1 MSMIESEDE
10 VRVVKSQKDKAWES
24 IRDCVTRMRSAMKIN
39 DWSSLHDEF
48 ELLGKQIEKSKMLIM
63 KEGLPKFYIKMLMD
77 LEDFVTA
84 MVKDKEAQKKMKPL
98 MLRSFNRMKL
108 VVKKHNKNYEN
119 EIKDCREHP
128 ENYVEEV
135 VEDSSSEEESD
146 SDSSEESSDSD
157 ESDSDEDSDEDS
169 DSDTDVPAKKKKP
182 SKVKVSRCVL
192 LQ

>member
-1 MSMIESEDE
+1 MIESEDE

-63 KEGLPKFYIKMLMD
+63 KEGLPKFYIKMLVD
-77 LEDFVTA
+77 LEEFVTA
-84 MVKDKEAQKKMKPL
+84 TAKDKEAQKKMKPL
-98 MLRSFNRMKL
+98 VLRSFNRMKL
-108 VVKKHNKNYEN
+108 VVKKHNKNYET
-119 EIKDCREHP
+119 EIQDCRDHP

-135 VEDSSSEEESD
+135 VEESSSEEES
-146 SDSSEESSDSD
+146 SDSSDSDESSDSSD
-157 ESDSDEDSDEDS
+157 ESDSDEDSDEESDS
-169 DSDTDVPAKKKKP
+169 DSDVQAKKKKP